1 MSYRMIIA
9 DDEKMLI
16 QLVRKLG
23 HFEQLGIEIIDECY
37 DGESALESILKN
49 RPDFVLSDIQMPVYD
64 GLELIRR
71 VNLEAPDILFVLLS
85 GYRYF
90 EYARSAIQ
98 LNVVDYLLKP
108 VEEQQLNEILSKV
121 CRLVDQK
128 RADSQDRAS
137 LESYQSA
144 EEERRRRAFLEEI
157 LKSGDPGDPVRFSR
171 EQISETYGI
180 QLSHPLYQVLVID
193 TSLTEILGAKRIAY
207 QDKLARFLKESF
219 PDRVGVFHFAD
230 TRRDYL
236 LLNYGVEDKSAVSS
250 GISMLFYSIRDLG
263 EIYGDFRVT
272 IGQSEPQTD
281 TPLLP
286 EAASQA
292 LISSYGRFIFYG
304 SQIIRYSQIADLK
317 HVPQEDIVSA
327 RDLKSISES
336 VRYFR
341 TDELGDPFQGIAV
354 RVQNLQNPFPGDL
367 LNIFRRVRE
376 AVLSAVQERQER
388 EELAMSMEEAEQ
400 KARSADQVI
409 RAYYQEADKYTAGK
423 YRQLS
428 EKMAKP
434 VEETIRFVRRRYGEA
449 ISLEDAAQQAGVS
462 ASYLSRVFK
471 EKTGSG
477 FSEYLTQVRIEES
490 QRLLSMTSLSVKE
503 IAMQVGYP
511 DEKYYAKLFKKM
523 TGIKPSDYRRL
534 YG

>member
-64 GLELIRR
+64 GLELIER
-71 VNLEAPDILFVLLS
+71 VNRKEPDILFVLLS

-108 VEEQQLNEILSKV
+108 VEEQQLNEILYKV

-128 RADSQDRAS
+128 RLASQDRAS

-144 EEERRRRAFLEEI
+144 EEENRRKLFLEEI
-157 LKSGDPGDPVRFSR
+157 LKSGSSGDPVSCSR
-171 EQISETYGI
+171 EMIEEKYGI
-180 QLSHPLYQVLVID
+180 QITHPLYQVLVID
-193 TSLTEILGAKRIAY
+193 TSLSEILGAKRTAY
-207 QDKLARFLKESF
+207 FDKLGRFLKESF
-219 PDRVGVFHFAD
+219 PDRVRFFHFPD
-230 TRRDYL
+230 CRRDYL
-236 LLNYGVEDKSAVSS
+236 LLNYCAKDRSAVSS
-250 GISMLFYSIRDLG
+250 GISMLYYSIRDLG
-263 EIYGDFRVT
+263 EIYGEFRVT

-286 EAASQA
+286 AAARQA

-304 SQIIRYSQIADLK
+304 SQIIRYSQIADLR
-317 HVPQEDIVSA
+317 HIAPDAVFSA
-327 RDLKSISES
+327 EDLKAISDG

-341 TDELGDPFQGIAV
+341 SDELGELFQKISF

-367 LNIFRRVRE
+367 LRVFGRVRD
-376 AVLSAVQERQER
+376 AVLGAVQDDQER
-388 EELAMSMEEAEQ
+388 EDLGMAMEEAEQ
-400 KARSADQVI
+400 KVRSADQVI
-409 RAYYQEADKYTAGK
+409 RAYYQEVEKYTTAK
-423 YRQLS
+423 HRQLS
-428 EKMAKP
+428 ERMARP
-434 VEETIRFVRRRYGEA
+434 VEETVRFVHSRYAEA
-449 ISLEDAAQQAGVS
+449 ISLEDAARQAGVS

-471 EKTGSG
+471 EKTGVG

-490 QRLLSMTSLSVKE
+490 QRLLSMTGLSVKE
-503 IAMQVGYP
+503 IALQVGYP
-511 DEKYYAKLFKKM
+511 DEKYYAKLFKKA